1 MDLDPVRIIE
11 AVLFSSSKP
20 VRVSEMEVQTQLG
33 GSVIRKAIKKL
44 QEEYDGRG
52 SAIELSKTGMGYSF
66 IVREEYRPF
75 GRQFAPKEV
84 PDDVLRTA
92 AMIAY
97 HQPILQSDLARSLG
111 ARVYDDVRELH
122 QLGLVTAKK
131 KGQTLLLTTTK
142 RFCEYFGIDG
152 TSKAAV
158 KRWME
163 DRAKGP

>member
-11 AVLFSSSKP
+11 AVLFSSSQP
-20 VRVSEMEVQTQLG
+20 VKISEMEVQTQLG

>member
-1 MDLDPVRIIE
+1 VDLDPVRIIE
-11 AVLFSSSKP
+11 AVLFSSSQP